1 MSDHPSLKHIVK
13 PEQEPPTKPL
23 VETQELRK
31 MVKDTLLIEVEKQM
45 LDIIHK
51 ESTLQQLQA
60 TLDRIESTLIEL
72 RENNTGTNALKLE
85 VLQKLKAKLQAS
97 NTKL

>member
-23 VETQELRK
+23 VETAEVREMAK
-31 MVKDTLLIEVEKQM
+31 EALLVEVEQQM
-45 LDIIHK
+45 VNIIHN
-51 ESTLQQLQA
+51 ESALQQLQA
-60 TLDRIESTLIEL
+60 TLNRIESTLIEL

-85 VLQKLKAKLQAS
+85 VLQKLKAKLQAP